1 MQAIMLAAGKGSR
14 LGKYT
19 KDNTKCMLNVHGKTL
34 LERAIDALLEAN
46 IKDFI
51 IVLGYKGEN
60 VKKYIKEKELDKKIN
75 ITYIDNNVYDT
86 TNNIYSLYLAK
97 DYLVKD
103 DTILLESDLIY
114 DTSIVKKLVDSK
126 YESAALIAKYEE
138 WMDGTVVTLNK
149 DNTINSFVEKKDFN
163 YDEVN
168 KYYKTVNI
176 YKFSKEFSKRFYIPF
191 LESYIKVYGNNDY
204 YELVLK
210 VISGLKEVKLHGLP
224 LNNEPWYE
232 IDDSQDYDIAN
243 AIFAPSMEEK
253 LELFHKRFGGYWRFN
268 GIKDY
273 CYLVNP
279 YFPTSKMID
288 KMKYFYNDLL
298 FNYPSGQRVERL
310 CASRMFDNVSEDNI
324 LIGNGAAELINNL
337 RYVVG
342 DNIAL
347 TIPSFNEYV
356 RCFPNA
362 KISYINS
369 IKNNYRLSLEELI
382 KKLDSVDTL
391 IVISPDNPSG
401 SHLTFDE
408 TIKLLDKAKE
418 KNKQVI
424 FDESFIDFAVNN
436 YTLIDDEILNKYP
449 NLIVIK
455 SISKSY
461 GVPGLRLGV
470 LASGNKDYLKIIN
483 NNLPVWNINSF
494 AEYFLQI
501 INMYKKDYMHG
512 CEQIK
517 EERARFY
524 NELIK
529 IEGLNVYPSEAN
541 YFMMQL
547 NNGNANELAEQ
558 LLENDKV
565 LIKVLNGKNG
575 FDDKEYVRIAI
586 KSREEN
592 DYLLESIK
600 RKVLKK

>member
-51 IVLGYKGEN
+51 VVLGYKGEN

-243 AIFAPSMEEK
+243 AIFAPSMKEK

-424 FDESFIDFAVNN
+424 FDESFIDFVVNN

-547 NNGNANELAEQ
+547 NNGSANELAEQ

>member
-19 KDNTKCMLNVHGKTL
+19 KNNTKCMLNVHGKTL

-75 ITYIDNNVYDT
+75 ITYIDNNVYDI

-168 KYYKTVNI
+168 NYYKTVNI

-243 AIFAPSMEEK
+243 AIFAPNAKEK

-298 FNYPSGQRVERL
+298 FNYPSGQRIERL

-342 DNIAL
+342 DSIAL

-369 IKNNYRLSLEELI
+369 FKNNYRLSLEELI

-408 TIKLLDKAKE
+408 TIKLLDRAKE

-470 LASGNKDYLKIIN
+470 LASSNKDYLKTIN

-501 INMYKKDYMHG
+501 INMYKKDYIYG

-547 NNGNANELAEQ
+547 NNGSANELAEQ
-558 LLENDKV
+558 LLEKDKV